1 MRYCFFTGRICK
13 RSITICKA
21 AKGEVKWM
29 VDGGCCTLCTTFRH
43 YFYHF
48 AALVVGIYD
57 ENMKPEEAA
66 TAVEKM
72 ADYLAANNA

>member
-1 MRYCFFTGRICK
+1 MDI
-13 RSITICKA
+13 
-21 AKGEVKWM
+21 
-29 VDGGCCTLCTTFRH
+29 VDGGCCTLCTIFRH